1 MWYLLGQSEKSVTR
15 VPRSLFYLLINPRG
29 TCESGHQ
36 ILERDM
42 FKITPSAVTAIAAAI
57 LTALAAGNI
66 THGTGISL
74 MAVILIWLTWIL
86 GRAGK

>member
-1 MWYLLGQSEKSVTR
+1 
-15 VPRSLFYLLINPRG
+15 
-29 TCESGHQ
+29 
-36 ILERDM
+36 M